1 MTSPMTP
8 FARIHLVWIACLLA
22 LAACS
27 KKEEPAPAG
36 SSAGTALERLA
47 PMEVMAR
54 GARLYQE
61 NCAICHGPEAQGHP
75 DWQTPG
81 IVVAPPLNGTGNDW
95 KRKHNELVAVI
106 KKGVKRKN
114 EQIMPAWEGRLTE
127 QDIEDVIIWF
137 QALWPADVYDRW
149 RKANAAAVTTKG

>member
-1 MTSPMTP
+1 MTP
-8 FARIHLVWIACLLA
+8 GFKHRLIWLGCLL
-22 LAACS
+22 LFGACN
-27 KKEEPAPAG
+27 KEEPAPAG
-36 SSAGTALERLA
+36 PPADASLERLA

-81 IVVAPPLNGTGNDW
+81 VVVAPPLNGTGNDW
-95 KRKHNELVAVI
+95 KRKRADLVSVI

-114 EQIMPAWEGRLTE
+114 EPVMPGWEGRLSD
-127 QDIEDVIIWF
+127 QDIDEIIVWF
-137 QALWPADVYDRW
+137 QALWPAEVYDRW
-149 RKANAAAVTTKG
+149 RKENAAAVATKR